1 MKKLIAFVC
10 IMMLGIA
17 GIAAQDNIA
26 GDWTPDGASWLGD
39 IKIKSMGGDEYK
51 IRFSTSDGVFTTT
64 GKLYNGTLYA
74 DFEDEAPEYGEYW
87 VENGDVL
94 VGRGGGGYSIHGKA
108 AGWIGSNQ
116 RYCFTSSRYG
126 CATVRK
132 HRCYIKLEFTKNG
145 MDASLNFK
153 STYLKNG
160 NPMFYQGSTWVS
172 QGSYTCW

>member
-51 IRFSTSDGVFTTT
+51 IRLSTSDGVFTTT

-94 VGRGGGGYSIHGKA
+94 VGRGGGGYSLSLIH
-108 AGWIGSNQ
+108 I
-116 RYCFTSSRYG
+116 
-126 CATVRK
+126 
-132 HRCYIKLEFTKNG
+132 
-145 MDASLNFK
+145 
-153 STYLKNG
+153 
-160 NPMFYQGSTWVS
+160 
-172 QGSYTCW
+172 